1 MLDYLLTPSFI
12 EGIPSTGM
20 KSAGQLL
27 ILGRGRDK
35 GLLLGL
41 LSPDYKSP
49 DAHMPNM
56 DDENNKPHIVHD
68 GVVVDS

>member
-1 MLDYLLTPSFI
+1 
-12 EGIPSTGM
+12 M
-20 KSAGQLL
+20 KSAGLSARLSGGQFGGQFTQLL

-49 DAHMPNM
+49 DAQVHTPNM
-56 DDENNKPHIVHD
+56 DDENNKPPIVHD